1 MSIIDLRFGS
11 NLDYSHRLHKNPN
24 GTIGK
29 EYTLTAIA
37 STPLPIMKPKLILP
51 AEVKVCATCSYWDG
65 ERKVDTELR
74 LVVVEEGCE
83 GECLVQEKSCNGL
96 NDEGETRRDC
106 LWEHLA
112 PDESDDL
119 NDLDKSN
126 ESGKPVDPA
135 P

>member
-1 MSIIDLRFGS
+1 
-11 NLDYSHRLHKNPN
+11 
-24 GTIGK
+24 
-29 EYTLTAIA
+29 
-37 STPLPIMKPKLILP
+37 MKPKLILP

-112 PDESDDL
+112 PDESDGL

>member
-1 MSIIDLRFGS
+1 V
-11 NLDYSHRLHKNPN
+11 NYSHRRDKNPN

-37 STPLPIMKPKLILP
+37 STHLLIMKPKLILP

-83 GECLVQEKSCNGL
+83 GECLVQEKSCSGL
-96 NDEGETRRDC
+96 SDENDSKSEC

-112 PDESDDL
+112 PDE
-119 NDLDKSN
+119 
-126 ESGKPVDPA
+126 PA
-135 P
+135 EPAA